1 MIIVIKKEENVT
13 QEMEN
18 VNVSTVQL
26 KDFGLD
32 QVVMNVNRTTTQ
44 TQTVQLVMQVLTSTK
59 TVNNVLKENL
69 VHFVTQLVS
78 AIQKEEN
85 VTLTEIVFVQAMQWK
100 DFGLVKVVMNAREIL
115 TSTEIVKLVW
125 TDLIFQNNV

>member
-1 MIIVIKKEENVT
+1 MTIVIKKEENVT

-69 VHFVTQLVS
+69 VHFVTQ
-78 AIQKEEN
+78 
-85 VTLTEIVFVQAMQWK
+85 
-100 DFGLVKVVMNAREIL
+100 VKFN
-115 TSTEIVKLVW
+115 K
-125 TDLIFQNNV
+125 F

>member
-59 TVNNVLKENL
+59 IVNNVLMENL
-69 VHFVTQLVS
+69 VHFVTQ
-78 AIQKEEN
+78 
-85 VTLTEIVFVQAMQWK
+85 
-100 DFGLVKVVMNAREIL
+100 VKFN
-115 TSTEIVKLVW
+115 K
-125 TDLIFQNNV
+125 F

>member
-59 TVNNVLKENL
+59 TVNNVLMENL
-69 VHFVTQLVS
+69 VHFVTQ
-78 AIQKEEN
+78 
-85 VTLTEIVFVQAMQWK
+85 
-100 DFGLVKVVMNAREIL
+100 VKFN
-115 TSTEIVKLVW
+115 K
-125 TDLIFQNNV
+125 F